1 MQNPNQGIFIEV
13 STFSCK
19 EKKGLVRCIVQ
30 VCNFV
35 LQKSVSTD
43 NVAGTVMQLT
53 SRQTKYGTEYKI
65 MAFLPCCA
73 FI

>member
-1 MQNPNQGIFIEV
+1 M
-13 STFSCK
+13 
-19 EKKGLVRCIVQ
+19 Q

-43 NVAGTVMQLT
+43 NVTAALMQRT
-53 SRQTKYGTEYKI
+53 SRQTKCETEYTTV
-65 MAFLPCCA
+65 AFLPQCA